1 MGFTFEG
8 LAELERR
15 LKEAEETI
23 GKEAAKAV
31 EANIEEIFEETQR
44 RVPQK
49 TGALKESGRIEWK
62 DRGGDHPEATIK
74 YGNSE
79 VDRVGVFYAA
89 AVHEIMDA
97 RHDPPT
103 GPKYVELPLIEGE
116 EKFKR
121 ALAKAAAKS
130 LGKKTL

>member
-1 MGFTFEG
+1 MGFTWRGFE
-8 LAELERR
+8 ELERM
-15 LKEAEETI
+15 LKEAEEKI
-23 GKEAAKAV
+23 GDNAAEAVKESLD
-31 EANIEEIFEETQR
+31 EIFQETQR

-62 DRGGDHPEATIK
+62 SRGGMHPEAAIV
-74 YGNSE
+74 YGNSD

-97 RHDPPT
+97 EHDPPT

-121 ALAKAAAKS
+121 ALAKAAMKS

>member
-1 MGFTFEG
+1 MGFTWEG

-15 LKEAEETI
+15 LKEAEESI
-23 GKEAAKAV
+23 GDKAEEAVKE
-31 EANIEEIFEETQR
+31 NIEEIFQQTQR

-62 DRGGDHPEATIK
+62 KKGNHPEASIV
-74 YGNSE
+74 YGDSD

-97 RHDPPT
+97 EHDPPT
-103 GPKYVELPLIEGE
+103 GPKYVEQPLIEGE
-116 EKFKR
+116 QRFKR
-121 ALAKAAAKS
+121 DLAKAATRA